1 VPTNKKPPTTVLSQ
15 VAWMRSME
23 RDRDEMAETDS
34 DAGAS
39 PPAPPEVATA
49 PSAPSAAT
57 CAAIKEVKAMRVAE
71 LRASLS
77 ARGLPTDGLKPVL
90 LARLLGAYGLEA
102 EAPPPT
108 EAPAEAPAA
117 GAMGAEATASA
128 RGAQEVGMEQGPKG
142 GGAAEPLG
150 DSNGR
155 AKGSLG
161 MGRATRPS
169 TRQTR
174 KENEPRMI

>member
-1 VPTNKKPPTTVLSQ
+1 
-15 VAWMRSME
+15 MRSME